1 MQSCQKGPREP
12 QILKVEKQTFWR
24 RQMENEI
31 IDLDNMRKV
40 VKLALIKIGLR
51 CDMIGFDYL
60 CYGIEKVI
68 EEPQQIHNLCKGL
81 YVDIAKK
88 FNLENVAC
96 VERNIR
102 HCIDNTLDEK
112 SFSRLNEMFHTLLYA
127 IDEKPTVG
135 ELIRLMAEYY
145 LLGLYME

>member
-1 MQSCQKGPREP
+1 MLE
-12 QILKVEKQTFWR
+12 IDELK
-24 RQMENEI
+24 
-31 IDLDNMRKV
+31 NMRKV

-51 CDMIGFDYL
+51 CDMTGFDYL

-68 EEPQQIHNLCKGL
+68 LQPDSIHNLCKGL
-81 YVDIAKK
+81 YVDIADK
-88 FNLENVAC
+88 FGLENVAC

-112 SFSRLNEMFHTLLYA
+112 SFNKLNEMFDTFLYG

-145 LLGLYME
+145 LLDMYTED